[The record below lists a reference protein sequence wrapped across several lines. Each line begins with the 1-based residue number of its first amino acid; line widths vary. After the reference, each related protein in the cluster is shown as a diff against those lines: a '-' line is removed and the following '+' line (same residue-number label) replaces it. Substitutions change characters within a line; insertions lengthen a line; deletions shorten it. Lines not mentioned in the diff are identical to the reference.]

1 MIEHKFETKFN
12 IGDKVLAYFDKLD
25 YGIINRIEIQLEMFT
40 TGKIIKARYFITP
53 INDGIQKTFK
63 EDQIFKDKEELIN
76 SINKL

>member
-1 MIEHKFETKFN
+1 MTEHKFETKFN

-40 TGKIIKARYFITP
+40 SGKNIRARYFITP

-63 EDQIFKDKEELIN
+63 EDQIFKDKEELIDN
-76 SINKL
+76 INKL